1 MVHTNFTGTAP
12 KVYNIRLL
20 EFKDPDNLEILRAVF
35 HDPTKLRPGATR
47 EAITQ
52 QAAERLATLADR
64 LRGRG
69 LDPHKV
75 ARFLDRIV
83 FCLFAED
90 IGLLPENTFAQ
101 ILEEYRQEPEQFTA
115 AVAELFARMAS
126 GGRFGVR
133 RVKHFD
139 GDLFEHVEVLAL
151 EYADGEVCGRGLSAS
166 RKALDETEV
175 AVYCI
180 GYRHAAGISVTGG
193 SSPVAC
199 VPVEDLEP
207 GAVRYGK
214 SESDATHRAPR

>member
-1 MVHTNFTGTAP
+1 MDRIVVHTNFTGTAP

-175 AVYCI
+175 
-180 GYRHAAGISVTGG
+180 
-193 SSPVAC
+193 PV
-199 VPVEDLEP
+199 
-207 GAVRYGK
+207 
-214 SESDATHRAPR
+214 